1 MFGYLRPLKDEL
13 KMKDYQLYK
22 SVYCGLCRK
31 LKKDFGLFASMT
43 LSYDCTVLAMLYMS
57 VRNDRCSVKAKRCTF
72 NPIKKCMLCE
82 SEGNAFAF
90 AGAVSVIMS
99 YHKLNDTMN
108 DGGLLK
114 KTAAFFL
121 RLLLL
126 RNYRK
131 ACRAYPEIDKN
142 TAEMMKKQLE
152 SEIADKGIDSASEPT
167 ARLISELC
175 RHICPSGKDSHVLEV
190 FGYYVG
196 RWIYLMD
203 ACDDI
208 ERDIKD
214 KNYNPFKKK
223 YYGNIENTMKYC
235 NDVLNMTSARIVMS
249 YELLELN
256 SYKAILDNI
265 IYSGLSAMQKKLVTD
280 RFDKSDKR
288 KADYY
293 NLLDSSIVSE
303 KTRNSI

>member
-1 MFGYLRPLKDEL
+1 MKKSLPYLL
-13 KMKDYQLYK
+13 
-22 SVYCGLCRK
+22 
-31 LKKDFGLFASMT
+31 
-43 LSYDCTVLAMLYMS
+43 
-57 VRNDRCSVKAKRCTF
+57 
-72 NPIKKCMLCE
+72 I
-82 SEGNAFAF
+82 
-90 AGAVSVIMS
+90 
-99 YHKLNDTMN
+99 
-108 DGGLLK
+108 
-114 KTAAFFL
+114 
-121 RLLLL
+121 LLLL
-126 RNYRK
+126 TLASVFAVLYLSDGTRHNSDLSALREQK
-131 ACRAYPEIDKN
+131 DSSE
-142 TAEMMKKQLE
+142 KQLLSFME
-152 SEIADKGIDSASEPT
+152 ELNDKDNQIDIQKSEIADKGIDSASEPT

-208 ERDIKD
+208 EKDIKD